1 MRLYDLW
8 KGRATLSENMS
19 ARILCRIEKRRGEM
33 TAPQKF
39 CIQPL
44 GCCSFY
50 LLFTQKLFG
59 FGLFLNIK

>member
-1 MRLYDLW
+1 MYLYNLW
-8 KGRATLSENMS
+8 KGRSALSENMNAHIVPYS
-19 ARILCRIEKRRGEM
+19 VGGGM

>member
-1 MRLYDLW
+1 MYLYDLW
-8 KGRATLSENMS
+8 KGRSALSENMNAHIVLYS
-19 ARILCRIEKRRGEM
+19 VGDFM